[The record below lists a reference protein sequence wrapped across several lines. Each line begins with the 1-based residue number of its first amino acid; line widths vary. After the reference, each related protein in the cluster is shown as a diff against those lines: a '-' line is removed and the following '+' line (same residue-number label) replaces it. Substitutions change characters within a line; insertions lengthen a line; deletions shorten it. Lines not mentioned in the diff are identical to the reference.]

1 MKFCLNWGGAALL
14 SMLLLCT
21 SCGDADLFD
30 TDKWTNEIEGW
41 EPGVSLKVLQGS
53 FTLWDLIN
61 QGDDD
66 VVVKEGNDL
75 IIQYTEE
82 GIYHIDIDQVFDMP
96 AEDLEFGYSY
106 TIPGLVSGV
115 HLVLDH
121 PLEIEFQTSTT
132 LKEVP
137 DGCEL
142 KKIQASACFVLP
154 EIGYPYEIEATFP
167 DIEMNGEILHIT
179 KSVPATGSESID
191 LNDFI
196 LTLDA
201 EKKVDLKVNIVIPV
215 GTEVTNPDLDL
226 IIIHEGSSLSSSKL
240 NFNFKLNNL
249 KFKKAEGKITVDP
262 IAIDPDK
269 FNMNIDFLDEIG
281 GKFKFTRPELNII
294 LRNKGIGVPMS
305 VDATFDGQNAEGDG
319 LTLELKE
326 GKELFTSGNK
336 LDIMLPD
343 TLGLNKD
350 NSNIV
355 DFLSLPP
362 TGDISYRG
370 TVTVNPKGA
379 EDNVIYSD
387 GEIDL
392 DAYVRIPFALSAEGL
407 NYKDT
412 LNDIDIDPKYADK
425 IKEGIITITAVNGL
439 PLNLQIP
446 TLVLLG
452 ENGEKLESLTAVK
465 GRDIIQAAN
474 GKESVLEFNLTQ
486 AQAKKLGQTE
496 NILLEVKASTTNN
509 QEVVVAAD
517 AKLSFDL
524 KLVAKAVIT
533 DLDDF

>member
-1 MKFCLNWGGAALL
+1 MMKFCLNWGGAALL

-106 TIPGLVSGV
+106 TIPGMVSGV

-142 KKIQASACFVLP
+142 KKIQASACFMLP

-201 EKKVDLKVNIVIPV
+201 EKKVDLEVNIVIPAE
-215 GTEVTNPDLDL
+215 TEVTNPDLDL
-226 IIIHEGSSLSSSKL
+226 IFG
-240 NFNFKLNNL
+240 LNNL
-249 KFKKAEGKITVDP
+249 KFKKAEGKITTYYTCCAESHP
-262 IAIDPDK
+262 
-269 FNMNIDFLDEIG
+269 N
-281 GKFKFTRPELNII
+281 TY
-294 LRNKGIGVPMS
+294 
-305 VDATFDGQNAEGDG
+305 TFSNPAEGAWIAWYAAKENLDG
-319 LTLELKE
+319 YLRWALNSWTIEPLLDSRFYTWGAGDTYLLYPGGRTCLRFENLVAGIQAYEKIRILKTELQTQNKTATLRKLERVLESFDELQLLKTPANVVVE
-326 GKELFTSGNK
+326 KANLF
-336 LDIMLPD
+336 I
-343 TLGLNKD
+343 
-350 NSNIV
+350 
-355 DFLSLPP
+355 
-362 TGDISYRG
+362 
-370 TVTVNPKGA
+370 
-379 EDNVIYSD
+379 
-387 GEIDL
+387 
-392 DAYVRIPFALSAEGL
+392 
-407 NYKDT
+407 
-412 LNDIDIDPKYADK
+412 
-425 IKEGIITITAVNGL
+425 NGL
-439 PLNLQIP
+439 
-446 TLVLLG
+446 
-452 ENGEKLESLTAVK
+452 
-465 GRDIIQAAN
+465 
-474 GKESVLEFNLTQ
+474 
-486 AQAKKLGQTE
+486 
-496 NILLEVKASTTNN
+496 
-509 QEVVVAAD
+509 
-517 AKLSFDL
+517 
-524 KLVAKAVIT
+524 
-533 DLDDF
+533 

>member
-1 MKFCLNWGGAALL
+1 MKFCLNWGGVALL

-66 VVVKEGNDL
+66 VIVKEGNDL

-82 GIYHIDIDQVFDMP
+82 GIYHIDIDEVFDMP
-96 AEDLEFGYSY
+96 AEDVAFDLSVLVDIPGIGIPLSADIILGGEANPITPVVTEIQNIPSECVLKKLVASADFIFPQTEFSY
-106 TIPGLVSGV
+106 T
-115 HLVLDH
+115 
-121 PLEIEFQTSTT
+121 LEAE
-132 LKEVP
+132 
-137 DGCEL
+137 
-142 KKIQASACFVLP
+142 
-154 EIGYPYEIEATFP
+154 FP
-167 DIEMNGEILHIT
+167 DIKTKEGNVLRIAGKVEANKLEALHLEDI
-179 KSVPATGSESID
+179 E
-191 LNDFI
+191 LNLGAKPEVSF
-196 LTLDA
+196 
-201 EKKVDLKVNIVIPV
+201 NIVK
-215 GTEVTNPDLDL
+215 
-226 IIIHEGSSLSSSKL
+226 IIIHKGSSLSSRVLDL
-240 NFNFKLNNL
+240 NFRLNNL
-249 KFKKAEGKITVDP
+249 KFKKAEGKITVKP
-262 IAIDPDK
+262 IEIDPGK
-269 FNMNIDFLDEIG
+269 FNMDIDFLDEIG
-281 GKFKFTRPELNII
+281 GTFKFTKPELNII

-305 VDATFDGQNAEGDG
+305 VDATFDGQSAEGG
-319 LTLELKE
+319 KVTLKLKE
-326 GKELFTSGNK
+326 GKELITLGNK
-336 LDIMLPD
+336 LNVMVPD

-362 TGDISYRG
+362 TGDISYQG

-379 EDNVIYSD
+379 GDNVIYSD

-425 IKEGIITITAVNGL
+425 IKEGVITIIAVNGL

-446 TLVLLG
+446 NLVLLG
-452 ENGEKLESLTAVK
+452 ENGETLERLTAVK

-509 QEVVVAAD
+509 QEVTVAAD

-524 KLVAKAVIT
+524 KVVAKAVIT